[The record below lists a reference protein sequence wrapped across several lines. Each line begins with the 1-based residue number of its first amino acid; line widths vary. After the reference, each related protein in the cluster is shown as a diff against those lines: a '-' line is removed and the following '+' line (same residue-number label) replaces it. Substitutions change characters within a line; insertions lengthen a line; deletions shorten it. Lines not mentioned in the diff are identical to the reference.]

1 MGLPRCRRVLSKRD
15 FERAMRSGRRVRSR
29 NLVLYAVANEGGT
42 SRLGLAVSRKVD
54 ERAVGRNRW
63 KRLIRDIFRTE
74 ASASLPAVDVVVVV
88 RPPEAAPD
96 PGQGRKARRQAPDR
110 DALARELTDAL
121 RRMEPWNGL
130 GRPLA
135 VPVPRGPDRPL

>member
-15 FERAMRSGRRVRSR
+15 FERTMRSGRRVRSR
-29 NLVLYAVANEGGT
+29 NLVLYAVANERGT

-54 ERAVGRNRW
+54 DRAVGRNRW

-74 ASASLPAVDVVVVV
+74 ASSLLPSVDVVVVV

-96 PGQGRKARRQAPDR
+96 GAQGRKARRQAPGR
-110 DALARELTDAL
+110 AALARELIDAF
-121 RRMEPWNGL
+121 RRMEPWSGL
-130 GRPLA
+130 GRP
-135 VPVPRGPDRPL
+135 VSGPVPGGPDQPL